1 MQSIS
6 MTRARRDLAHISQS
20 PDTYQLTSR
29 GQEVATLRVFA
40 KVSFDPAKAK
50 AAGQRMLAASRSVKP
65 SRAKGATALVR
76 ELRDA

>member
-6 MTRARRDLAHISQS
+6 MTKARRELASISQS
-20 PDTYQLTSR
+20 PDTYHLTSR

-40 KVSFDPAKAK
+40 KVKFDPEKAK
-50 AAGQRMLAASRSVKP
+50 EAGERMLAISRSIKP
-65 SRAKGATALVR
+65 TRAKGATALVR